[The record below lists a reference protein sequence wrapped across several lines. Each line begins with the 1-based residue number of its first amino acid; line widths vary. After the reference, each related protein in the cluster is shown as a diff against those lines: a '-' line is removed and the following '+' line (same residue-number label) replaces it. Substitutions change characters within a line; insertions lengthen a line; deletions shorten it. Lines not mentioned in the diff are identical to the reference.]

1 MKRLLMIT
9 MFLGV
14 LMVLVQESRAQKD
27 LSCKDWLGLNQL
39 IKIFYLT
46 AFSDGAAVSSAEI
59 AYREKRD
66 LIKAGW
72 PDDLEVG
79 LVLVMVDEFCK
90 RSDNQNRRLL
100 EAMVYIVNRTNN
112 P

>member
-9 MFLGV
+9 IFLGV

-27 LSCKDWLGLNQL
+27 LSCKDWLGLNQP

-46 AFSDGAAVSSAEI
+46 AFRDGAAVSSAEI
-59 AYREKRD
+59 AYREKKRD
-66 LIKAGW
+66 VIKAGW

-79 LVLVMVDEFCK
+79 LVLAMVDEFCK
-90 RSDNQNRRLL
+90 RSDNQNKWL
-100 EAMVYIVNRTNN
+100 
-112 P
+112 

>member
-9 MFLGV
+9 IFLGV

-27 LSCKDWLGLNQL
+27 LSCKDWLGLNQP
-39 IKIFYLT
+39 IKTFYLT
-46 AFSDGAAVSSAEI
+46 AFRDGAAVSSAEM
-59 AYREKRD
+59 AYRENRD

-79 LVLVMVDEFCK
+79 LVLAMVDEFCK
-90 RSDNQNRRLL
+90 TPDNQNKWLL
-100 EAMVYIVNRTNN
+100 EAMVYIVNRTNT